1 MIWRNCGPGAD
12 IFINSYRRAAGPCMQ
27 PEPARDR
34 QRIDLD
40 LLPPSG
46 RVELS
51 SCQPVLCAD
60 RGTLLASAVVI
71 AEISGFMK

>member
-1 MIWRNCGPGAD
+1 
-12 IFINSYRRAAGPCMQ
+12 MQ
-27 PEPARDR
+27 PKPARDR